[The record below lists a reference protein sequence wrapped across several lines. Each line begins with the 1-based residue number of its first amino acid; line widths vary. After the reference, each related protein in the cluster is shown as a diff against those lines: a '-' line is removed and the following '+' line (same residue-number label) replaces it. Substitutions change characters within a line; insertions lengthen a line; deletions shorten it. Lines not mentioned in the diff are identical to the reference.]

1 MRLLWGLPRV
11 FLSLSLSL
19 SRVCSVLK
27 VKKEKQNTGE
37 KLFLDMRARSLRFL
51 ERCKKKKRSRLLLDD
66 GRRERTMCFSHA
78 KTNERVRMLRV
89 DRFDRSIVVFR
100 DSRLSKTTK
109 KKKEKKFSFFG
120 GARQSTKHRS
130 APFERGT

>member
-1 MRLLWGLPRV
+1 LLWGLPRV

-37 KLFLDMRARSLRFL
+37 KLLLDMRARSLRFL

-66 GRRERTMCFSHA
+66 GRRERTMCWFSHA
-78 KTNERVRMLRV
+78 KTNARECCVSI
-89 DRFDRSIVVFR
+89 DSIDRSLCFAILDFQ
-100 DSRLSKTTK
+100 KQQ
-109 KKKEKKFSFFG
+109 KKKEKSFP
-120 GARQSTKHRS
+120 SS
-130 APFERGT
+130 AAPDRAPNTQRTI